1 MISLG
6 ELRLPATLENLRTVS
21 HFINAIGQRLKLTEK
36 ALFDLELAVEEATT
50 NIVRHAYPPD
60 QPGDMQVAIIQ
71 RGPHLFVRLTDWGQ
85 PLDPEDVKPFDL
97 NAPVEA
103 RIQGGMG
110 LFFIN
115 TLMDSVTRHTA
126 TQPGEPNTL
135 VLQKTIEYL
144 QPGEEPANPLRDL
157 NAMLNV
163 SRVLGTTTDLDRLLS
178 LILEELVESIHA
190 ERGTLYLIDEE
201 HGELVSRKLAAG
213 TEALKVVRAKIGEG
227 IAGTVAQTGQVLNI
241 EDAVF
246 DRRYDSSVD
255 AKTGYLTRTIL
266 AAPMRNPQQKVI
278 GVVQVLNKKGDGPF
292 TVRDERLLTAMA
304 AQAAISIE
312 NARLYEQELQ
322 QQLLNQELDTA
333 RAIQKSFM
341 PHESPRLEGWDT
353 GMFWTPMREVAG
365 DFYDFFT
372 LADGRTAFVVADV
385 SGKGI
390 PAAMFMALSQT
401 VLRFA
406 MSLNLP
412 PAEMMARTNRFILDY
427 QRSRMF
433 VTAFVGYLR
442 PETGEFAYASAGHN
456 PPMHYRAATG
466 EIAYLEVSGVALGVF
481 REAAF
486 DNGRCEIARGDVI
499 VLYTDGVTEAINQA
513 DEEFGEE
520 RLAAVIREMA
530 GRGAQEIAS
539 AIVKAVALF
548 TQGRGVF
555 DDETL
560 LVLKRG

>member
-1 MISLG
+1 MIALG
-6 ELRLPATLENLRTVS
+6 ELRVPANLQNLRTVS
-21 HFINAIGQRLKLTEK
+21 YFVNAIGQRLKLTEK
-36 ALFDLELAVEEATT
+36 MLFDLELAVEEATT
-50 NIVRHAYPPD
+50 NIVHHAYPQD
-60 QPGDMQVAIIQ
+60 RPGDMMIRAELLDTVLHIT
-71 RGPHLFVRLTDWGQ
+71 LMDWGE

-97 NAPVEA
+97 NAPVET

-115 TLMDSVTRHTA
+115 TLMDSVARHTGN
-126 TQPGEPNTL
+126 QPGEPNL
-135 VLQKTIEYL
+135 LMLQKVVEQL
-144 QPGEEPANPLRDL
+144 RPGEEPANPIRDL

-178 LILEELVESIHA
+178 LILEELVDSINA

-201 HGELVSRKLAAG
+201 RGELVSRKLSAS
-213 TEALKVVRAKIGEG
+213 TEELKVVRAKIGEG
-227 IAGTVAQTGQVLNI
+227 IAGTVAKTGQVLNI

-255 AKTGYLTRTIL
+255 AKTGYLTSTIL

-278 GVVQVLNKKGDGPF
+278 GVVQVLNKKGEGPF

-341 PHESPRLEGWDT
+341 PHKSPHLEGWDT

-365 DFYDFFT
+365 DFYDFFI
-372 LADGRTAFVVADV
+372 LPDGRTAFAVADV

-486 DNGRCEIARGDVI
+486 ENGSCEIARGDVV
-499 VLYTDGVTEAINQA
+499 VLYTDGVTEAINHA
-513 DEEFGEE
+513 DEEFGEQ
-520 RLAAVIREMA
+520 RLAAVIGEVA
-530 GRGAQEIAS
+530 ERGAQEIAS

-560 LVLKRG
+560 LVLKRA